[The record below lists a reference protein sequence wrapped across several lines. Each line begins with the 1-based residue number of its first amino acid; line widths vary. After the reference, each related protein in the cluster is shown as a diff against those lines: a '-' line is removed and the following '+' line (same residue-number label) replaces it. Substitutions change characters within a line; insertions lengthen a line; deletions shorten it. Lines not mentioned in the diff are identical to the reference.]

1 MSNATL
7 FVSGASGQ
15 LGRRVVEL
23 LLEAGESKVI
33 AGSRSVDKLEEFA
46 LKGVD
51 LRPADFDNPEQ
62 LAESLKGVDRFLI
75 ISTDAVGEPGKRLD
89 QHKKAIEAAKKAG
102 VKHVVYTSLAR
113 AEEGNPVAIAPDHRG
128 TEEALKASGLGATI
142 LRNNLYMDLLL
153 MSVPAAVARGQ
164 HFSATRG
171 GKAAY
176 VTRED
181 CARIAAAALADD
193 FEGQRTLEVSG
204 QEAVTQEELAALAS
218 DVTGKPVQHIEI
230 TSEELVQ
237 GMVQG
242 AGMPEPVAR
251 LMATFD
257 EGIAQ
262 GYHELVTDAVES
274 LTGEK
279 PQSVRD
285 FLAANKAA
293 LLG

>member
-7 FVSGASGQ
+7 FVSGASGK

-23 LLEAGESKVI
+23 LLEAGESNVI
-33 AGSRSVDKLEEFA
+33 AGSRSTDKLIEFA
-46 LKGVD
+46 NKGVD
-51 LRPADFDNPEQ
+51 LRPADFDNPDQ
-62 LAESLKGVDRFLI
+62 LAESLQGVDRFLL
-75 ISTDAVGEPGKRLD
+75 ISTDALGQPGKRLE

-113 AEEGNPVAIAPDHRG
+113 AEADNPVLIAPDHHG
-128 TEEALKASGLGATI
+128 TEVALKASGLGSTF
-142 LRNNLYMDLLL
+142 LRNNMYTDVLL
-153 MSVPAAVARGQ
+153 MGLPGAVARGQ
-164 HFSATRG
+164 HFSATKG

-181 CARIAAAALADD
+181 CARVAAAALADD

-204 QEAVTQEELAALAS
+204 PEAITQEELVAIAS

-230 TSEELVQ
+230 SNEELTRA
-237 GMVQG
+237 MAG
-242 AGMPEPVAR
+242 ATGMPEA
-251 LMATFD
+251 LAKLFTSFD

-262 GYHELVTDAVES
+262 GYHELVTDVVES
-274 LTGEK
+274 LTGKK
-279 PQSVRD
+279 PQTVRD
-285 FLAANKAA
+285 FLSANKEA